1 MSGRKKPKAEK
12 VQLRISQRL
21 SKLHNDGQL
30 SQSDY
35 EFLWKWTHEL
45 YKLALGTKEKN

>member
-21 SKLHNDGQL
+21 SKLHNEGQL
-30 SQSDY
+30 PQSDY
-35 EFLWKWTHEL
+35 EFLWRWTHEL
-45 YKLALGTKEKN
+45 YELALIAEEQN